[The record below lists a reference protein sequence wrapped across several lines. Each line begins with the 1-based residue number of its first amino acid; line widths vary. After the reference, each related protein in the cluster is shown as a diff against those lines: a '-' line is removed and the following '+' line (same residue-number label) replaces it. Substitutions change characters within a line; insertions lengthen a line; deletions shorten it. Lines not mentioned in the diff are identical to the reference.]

1 MKITVERFDP
11 ALDAAPHQET
21 YEVPWHE
28 YITPLEALMYIHE
41 NITPI
46 TFDYTCRGGLCG
58 RCTMT
63 VDGEPA
69 FGCIK
74 FLDDADHTLQPLQG
88 FPVISDLIVDKRA
101 AQADLARAYARV
113 RAFPLTEEE
122 VANETEGFTP
132 EVADRLH
139 MTEYCC
145 RCQACVSGCPGK
157 KLNPSY
163 AGPSKMVALAY
174 RHLDPYD
181 QGDRVVEAVQN
192 GLWDCLMC
200 GKCDQIC
207 ENHEIKHLELI
218 QILRDAAEERG
229 LRPEVIASE
238 TEEGQ
243 ALLAELV
250 AGATE

>member
-1 MKITVERFDP
+1 MNITVERFDP

-74 FLDDADHTLQPLQG
+74 FLDDADHTIQPLQG

-101 AQADLARAYARV
+101 AQADLARTYARV

-250 AGATE
+250 SDATE

>member
-1 MKITVERFDP
+1 MNITVERFDP

>member
-1 MKITVERFDP
+1 MNITVERFDP

-218 QILRDAAEERG
+218 QILRDAAEECG

-238 TEEGQ
+238 TEGGQ